1 VSGDRYFVDVVIP
14 FRRWDAWTAESV
26 RAALEMEPPCRRVT
40 LVPDA
45 PLEAVDWDAIRRMP
59 GAERVRERPSGP
71 VNPGRKRNV
80 AMENNEADV
89 FGFVDADARVFP
101 DWLATG
107 LPPFAD
113 EAVAIV
119 GGPNLTPP
127 EDDVRRK
134 ACGDVMASP
143 LGMGAAYI
151 RHAPVSERD
160 VAELPTC
167 NMLARNRPGLRF
179 RPELDTS
186 EDMAF
191 CELAHRMGYRVRYDP
206 AVRVFHHRRRLGR
219 SFWRQF
225 CDYGVYQGRRA
236 SWRWLWRAAPLGF
249 VLYLAGLATVL
260 LLWPAGWRFWTW
272 PLAFYALVVVAES
285 LRLARGRPRGL
296 LTAFAFPCAHVAYG
310 WGYLRGWLGRRRPAR
325 PNG

>member
-1 VSGDRYFVDVVIP
+1 MSEAPPLRVDVVIP
-14 FRRWDAWTAESV
+14 FRGWDAWTAESA
-26 RAALEMEPPCRRVT
+26 RAALALDPPCARVT

-45 PLEAVDWDAIRRMP
+45 PLGPEAWAEIRRMP
-59 GAERVRERPSGP
+59 GAERVRALPSGP

-80 AMENNEADV
+80 AMADNDADI
-89 FGFVDADARVFP
+89 FGFVDADARVWP
-101 DWLATG
+101 DWLAKG
-107 LPPFAD
+107 LPHFAD
-113 EAVAIV
+113 ATVYIA

-127 EDDVRRK
+127 EDADLQK

-151 RHAPVSERD
+151 RHAPVSARE

-206 AVRVFHHRRRLGR
+206 AVRVFHHRRRLGQA
-219 SFWRQF
+219 FWRQF

-236 SWRWLWRAAPLGF
+236 AWKWLWRAAPLAF
-249 VLYLAGLATVL
+249 VLYLAALAGAWLV
-260 LLWPAGWRFWTW
+260 WPAGWRLWLL
-272 PLAFYALVVVAES
+272 PLGGYALVIGAES
-285 LRLARGRPRGL
+285 LRLARGHPRGL
-296 LTAFAFPCAHVAYG
+296 ATAMAFPCAHIAYG
-310 WGYLRGWLGRRRPAR
+310 WGYLRGWLGRFRA
-325 PNG
+325 